1 MCDSAVG
8 DDGTDRALGGL
19 DLYLGGAANEL
30 AWKVLF
36 IAGVFW
42 LVEEELR
49 SASGKLFGSNREFG
63 DSGFWL
69 EVMTGLG

>member
-8 DDGTDRALGGL
+8 DDGTNRALGGL

-36 IAGVFW
+36 IAGVLW
-42 LVEEELR
+42 LV